1 MLSAANLPLQIPDI
15 HDLPIDFDDISDRV
29 KKVATEGQRR
39 AMDLA
44 AKTPLVHQK
53 KRSRL
58 RLAWPVLAVL
68 AGIGLYM
75 AVRSRR
81 TSTADVGQSQSS
93 GAYARN

>member
-1 MLSAANLPLQIPDI
+1 MLSTASLPIQIPDI
-15 HDLPIDFDDISDRV
+15 HDLPIDLDDISGRV
-29 KKVATEGQRR
+29 KKVASVGQRR

-44 AKTPLVHQK
+44 AKTPMVNQK
-53 KRSRL
+53 RTRF

-81 TSTADVGQSQSS
+81 TSAGVGQEQPS